1 MLADEQKTFGKAFYE
16 RQVGFLQAGDVA
28 GLVAS
33 QYLPEAELVGYN
45 LHVQG
50 SQALLKHFTGYLAQ
64 LGGLKLITTDKFM
77 ETEHGIMFEASVR
90 VAAGVARVYDIFVF
104 KDGKAAYHFT
114 GMLGF
119 TPNS

>member
-1 MLADEQKTFGKAFYE
+1 MVSAQNKTFGKAFYE
-16 RQVGFLQAGDVA
+16 RQVAFLEAGDVA
-28 GLVAS
+28 GLVGS
-33 QYLPEAELVGYN
+33 QYLPDAELVGYG
-45 LHVQG
+45 LHVEG
-50 SQALLKHFTGYLAQ
+50 SQALLKHFSGYLAG
-64 LGGLKLITTDKFM
+64 LGGLKLVTTDKFM

-90 VAAGVARVYDIFVF
+90 VAAGVAHVYDIFVF